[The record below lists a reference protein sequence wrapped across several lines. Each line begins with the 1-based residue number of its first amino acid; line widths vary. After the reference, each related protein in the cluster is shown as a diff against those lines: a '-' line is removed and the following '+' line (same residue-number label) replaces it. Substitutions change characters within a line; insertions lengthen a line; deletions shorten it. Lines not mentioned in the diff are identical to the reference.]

1 MSATS
6 LDILIVEDRD
16 SEFLNLKRLLHSDAA
31 VTYSIAWTRD
41 GRETQRA
48 LARRSFDCILLDASI
63 SDDGA
68 LHLLNDEATPL
79 AGSPILVIASN
90 ATISFARD
98 LLEAGAVDVL
108 FKERLTS
115 TGLSLAIRN
124 AIDRQKL
131 QHTVHHQQHEIQEL
145 REKFDQHVA
154 PLERINAELHAK
166 IGELSKQYMDRQ
178 ARAQFS
184 SIRVLSGGLAHT
196 INNPLSSVI
205 ANLSFI
211 DGFFDEILPK
221 LKERLTEDELLEF
234 EDIRECV
241 HDATTATQRIQ
252 SITGKLSTIG
262 KPDDFKIS
270 EVDICG
276 IARTVHELTAEELSA
291 VAQLGVDA
299 EGSAIIPNANENA
312 LAQTLLSLIWRARE
326 SFERRQMEPATC
338 FVKISVEPGDTH
350 VVIKV
355 QDNAGALPTTQ
366 IQELF
371 QPFHALQAGAE
382 EKSLELPMAYS
393 IVRNFGGEMSVD
405 TDAKGTTFTMRFPL
419 KT

>member
-1 MSATS
+1 MSANS

-16 SEFLNLKRLLHSDAA
+16 AEFLHLKRLLHEDAA
-31 VTYSIAWTRD
+31 VAYSIAWTRD
-41 GRETQRA
+41 SRETQRA
-48 LARRSFDCILLDASI
+48 LARRAFDCILLDASI
-63 SDDGA
+63 DDDHA
-68 LHLLNDEATPL
+68 LGLLHDAPEQAN
-79 AGSPILVIASN
+79 SPILVIASN
-90 ATISFARD
+90 ATITFARD
-98 LLEAGAVDVL
+98 LMSAGAVDVL
-108 FKERLTS
+108 FKERLTP

-124 AIDRQKL
+124 AIDRRQL

-145 REKFDQHVA
+145 RQKFDQHVA
-154 PLERINAELHAK
+154 PLERINAELHAR
-166 IGELSKQYMDRQ
+166 IGELSKQYMERQ

-211 DGFFDEILPK
+211 DGFFEEILPQ
-221 LKERLTEDELLEF
+221 LEERLTDAERLEF

-241 HDATTATQRIQ
+241 QDATTATQRIQ
-252 SITGKLSTIG
+252 TITGKLSTIG
-262 KPDDFKIS
+262 KPDDFKIND
-270 EVDICG
+270 VDICD
-276 IARTVHELTAEELSA
+276 IVRTVHELTAEELSA
-291 VAQLGVDA
+291 VARLDVDA
-299 EGSAIIPNANENA
+299 DGSVIIPKANENA

-326 SFERRQMEPATC
+326 SFERREISPQAC
-338 FVKISVEPGDTH
+338 FVKISVHPSDAH
-350 VVIKV
+350 AIVLV

-405 TDAKGTTFTMRFPL
+405 TDSQGTTFTMRFPL